1 MSPTLVVVV
10 PSALGIALFLY
21 GVLLMSRRQE
31 GGSARQPALLMIAG
45 LAVVVLGM
53 MSALVLTWTETSP
66 DAPRLAV
73 PDTGA
78 TPATAPQ
85 APPAR

>member
-10 PSALGIALFLY
+10 LSALGIALVLY

-31 GGSARQPALLMIAG
+31 GGSGRQPALLMIAG
-45 LAVVVLGM
+45 LAVVSLGM

-66 DAPRLAV
+66 AAPRLEV

-85 APPAR
+85 TPPAR